1 MKALEGLA
9 TGWLE
14 EAETLD
20 RFRDTRGAEVT
31 RMLAGEL
38 RAAIVLHEAE
48 VLNLSEAA
56 DASGYSRDH
65 LRHLIK
71 NGTLPNAGK
80 RGNPGVRR
88 SDLPVKPGGGKE
100 RQGGGFDASEE
111 ARKVVGRI
119 GR

>member
-38 RAAIVLHEAE
+38 RAAIALHEAE
-48 VLNLSEAA
+48 VLSLAGAA
-56 DASGYSRDH
+56 RESGYSKDH
-65 LRHLIK
+65 LRHLVAE
-71 NGTLPNAGK
+71 GTIHNAGK
-80 RGNPGVRR
+80 PGNPGIRR

-100 RQGGGFDASEE
+100 ARGGGFDASEE
-111 ARKVVGRI
+111 ARKVAGRI
-119 GR
+119 GK